1 VWKVFNKVALNTVD
15 LDIAECCNLYSK
27 NVGYVFEIRN
37 LKKEHELNIILG
49 KICSILNRSDQAQ
62 EYFIRS
68 SRPEMALDMRC
79 DLQDFKI
86 AHKIAEKIAPQKIP
100 NIGRKLG
107 LQ

>member
-1 VWKVFNKVALNTVD
+1 VLRAKR
-15 LDIAECCNLYSK
+15 
-27 NVGYVFEIRN
+27 FEIRN

-107 LQ
+107 LQYEIEGHYNDALKIYETS